1 MGSGRV
7 GRKPNPFPITVVA
20 VALMASCNS
29 YEGELSRKDGIDIR
43 AFFARQISRKTDLVA
58 KEQQ

>member
-7 GRKPNPFPITVVA
+7 GWRPNRFPITVVA

-29 YEGELSRKDGIDIR
+29 YGENSY
-43 AFFARQISRKTDLVA
+43 Q
-58 KEQQ
+58 